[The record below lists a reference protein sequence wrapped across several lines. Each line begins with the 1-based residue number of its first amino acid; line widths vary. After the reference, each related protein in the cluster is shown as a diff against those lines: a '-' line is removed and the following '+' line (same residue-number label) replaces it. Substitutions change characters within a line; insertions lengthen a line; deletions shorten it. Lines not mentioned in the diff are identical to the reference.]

1 MTRPPVARS
10 RYLRPISTATFLP
23 LVLYEQFKFFYKFYF
38 SLVALS
44 QFVPALRIGFLATY
58 IVPLAFVLAFAIG
71 KEAFDDYKRYLRD
84 RAANAALYSRLLVFL
99 EKNDRVPADVPL
111 LRTSDPSGTC
121 FVRTD
126 QLDIETDWQ
135 LRVAVERTQA
145 LQSDADLLAIEGDVY
160 ADPPTKD
167 IHTFAGTLTLRS
179 IPASDEKQERMPPM
193 ADNMLWANTV
203 LAAGNAFGIV
213 VYTDPEV
220 RAIMNTSQ
228 PGTKV
233 GLLDHEINRL
243 AKILCAVTFALSVIL
258 VAHNGFR
265 GALVGVCVAVPPP
278 LLEHDPDLA
287 SRQSRHGQDRL
298 RCPEHALPNKPTTDM
313 PTPVPSL
320 LTVTPNATLVGSP
333 RLPPPGP
340 LTASYDMDAL
350 EDTLT
355 RMWTRKGGGVESMG
369 IKLTETRT
377 LRPRTPEEDRFFTFG
392 ADYGDSERFLVKYAW
407 ENRLRIRTDKGL
419 VILFGW
425 TPPWAPFSLFGID
438 GGESHSAVA
447 IKALMAAIATLSGIE
462 VRFMNVEPFAPAV
475 EDMQRLNEA
484 QNDDDEWSTPA
495 PEDDERAYRAVNM
508 VLLQQEPRPILGG
521 LVLGP
526 IPAAYLGLD
535 WDDPTHPHT
544 TLLEDGNFPAQMIP
558 HPVDTRHPTDPI
570 KHSAAQLAFLSY
582 ARTFLGTIGVSVGPL
597 EEFYATYQKAYQ
609 SLASKTYL
617 RRIVP
622 LDRLRSNF
630 GRGFDFEDPD
640 LDEIDL
646 LGKQWL
652 PCTVEHAE
660 CGRKIHITRTVKATT
675 RSNRKAILPQS
686 CPHCRQALSRS
697 HVRLAPHTVWEDVV
711 LPGDVEKLRRT
722 GDIV

>member
-243 AKILCAVTFALSVIL
+243 AKILWEHWSVYVL
-258 VAHNGFR
+258 
-265 GALVGVCVAVPPP
+265 
-278 LLEHDPDLA
+278 
-287 SRQSRHGQDRL
+287 
-298 RCPEHALPNKPTTDM
+298 
-313 PTPVPSL
+313 
-320 LTVTPNATLVGSP
+320 
-333 RLPPPGP
+333 
-340 LTASYDMDAL
+340 
-350 EDTLT
+350 
-355 RMWTRKGGGVESMG
+355 
-369 IKLTETRT
+369 
-377 LRPRTPEEDRFFTFG
+377 
-392 ADYGDSERFLVKYAW
+392 RFL
-407 ENRLRIRTDKGL
+407 L
-419 VILFGW
+419 LF
-425 TPPWAPFSLFGID
+425 S
-438 GGESHSAVA
+438 S
-447 IKALMAAIATLSGIE
+447 
-462 VRFMNVEPFAPAV
+462 
-475 EDMQRLNEA
+475 
-484 QNDDDEWSTPA
+484 
-495 PEDDERAYRAVNM
+495 
-508 VLLQQEPRPILGG
+508 
-521 LVLGP
+521 
-526 IPAAYLGLD
+526 
-535 WDDPTHPHT
+535 
-544 TLLEDGNFPAQMIP
+544 MIP
-558 HPVDTRHPTDPI
+558 ISLRVNLDMGKTVY
-570 KHSAAQLAFLSY
+570 AARNMHY
-582 ARTFLGTIGVSVGPL
+582 RT
-597 EEFYATYQKAYQ
+597 
-609 SLASKTYL
+609 
-617 RRIVP
+617 
-622 LDRLRSNF
+622 
-630 GRGFDFEDPD
+630 
-640 LDEIDL
+640 
-646 LGKQWL
+646 
-652 PCTVEHAE
+652 
-660 CGRKIHITRTVKATT
+660 
-675 RSNRKAILPQS
+675 
-686 CPHCRQALSRS
+686 SRS
-697 HVRLAPHTVWEDVV
+697 VKER
-711 LPGDVEKLRRT
+711 
-722 GDIV
+722 